1 MQYADRSR
9 RLGQALPHLL
19 GSPQQNVAPKAR
31 QLQLRHALQSS
42 GGLSRT
48 LGPWILGPHALFLA
62 QPYGPYHSHR
72 Q

>member
-9 RLGQALPHLL
+9 RLGQELPHLL

-42 GGLSRT
+42 VGLSRT
-48 LGPWILGPHALFLA
+48 LGPWILGPHALFLG
-62 QPYGPYHSHR
+62 QPYALYRIHL